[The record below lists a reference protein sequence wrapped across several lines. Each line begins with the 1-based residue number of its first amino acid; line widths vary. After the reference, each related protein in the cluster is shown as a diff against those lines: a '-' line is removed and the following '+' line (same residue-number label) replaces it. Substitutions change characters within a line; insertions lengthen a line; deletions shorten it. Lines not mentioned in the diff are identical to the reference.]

1 MDRLALTI
9 QDAVAASGL
18 SRSSLYMLLREG
30 KLPARKS
37 GKRTLILVEDLE
49 RYLKGLPVASPGEA
63 AHCVAATDFCGQ
75 RAISGPRLGPSPAAI
90 DPLGTMIAD
99 TNPPRERS

>member
-9 QDAVAASGL
+9 PDAVAAQRFEPL
-18 SRSSLYMLLREG
+18 EPLLLLREG

-49 RYLKGLPVASPGEA
+49 RYLKGLRVACSSG
-63 AHCVAATDFCGQ
+63 AHSRD
-75 RAISGPRLGPSPAAI
+75 L
-90 DPLGTMIAD
+90 
-99 TNPPRERS
+99 N